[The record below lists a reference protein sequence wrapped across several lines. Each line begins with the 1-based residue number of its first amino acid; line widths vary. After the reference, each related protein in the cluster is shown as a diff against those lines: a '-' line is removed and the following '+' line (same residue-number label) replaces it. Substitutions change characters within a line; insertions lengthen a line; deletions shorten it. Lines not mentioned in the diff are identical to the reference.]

1 MYSSTLAEDAVYE
14 PQEYKLWRAVLAT
27 TVEDWLSDRLR
38 SRRDAEVFLFQ
49 DETDFPT
56 VCHAAGVDPSIFRS
70 RLRRFK
76 KQGNGSVELS
86 GPPN

>member
-1 MYSSTLAEDAVYE
+1 MYPSNLAENAVYE

-27 TVEDWLSDRLR
+27 TVEDWLSGRLR

-56 VCHAAGVDPSIFRS
+56 VCHAAGVDPSAFRS
-70 RLRRFK
+70 RLSRFK
-76 KQGNGSVELS
+76 KQANGSVALS
-86 GPPN
+86 SAPN